1 MKNLKF
7 YFLKKYCFLFIFK
20 YKEKEDEEGGGSM
33 MLDKRPCVE

>member
-7 YFLKKYCFLFIFK
+7 YFLKKYCFFFIFK